1 MRGERA
7 YDLQNMK
14 YIESIIKTNKDKPYL
29 IGFSNFVSNLS
40 SSTVYRYT
48 EHAANFMKYANKN
61 VADLTLDDYLGYM
74 SILKDKTSSYQ
85 IAAYSAL
92 KKFSK
97 YLAASGR
104 NILDPMQHVSRP
116 KFIESQTTKAKR
128 EIGYLETDEIKTFI
142 NAVKKGSGTKKS
154 KYEKKMNVR
163 DTAIVLILLNTGM
176 RCSALWKLNVED
188 LDFENKRLVVT
199 DKGSKVITYDISDGL
214 IECIRKWLEV
224 RETILNGI
232 NEDALFV
239 SSQKTRLDQS
249 VIRKTIKKYSSSIE
263 GKNISPHK
271 LRATFG
277 TQVYKNTNDI
287 YLTQMAMNHSS
298 PKVTEMY
305 IRGQSDKSKK
315 VASDIMSKLTFGD

>member
-1 MRGERA
+1 MKGIKA
-7 YDLQNMK
+7 YNLQNEK
-14 YIESIIKTNKDKPYL
+14 YTTKILKSNQDKPYL
-29 IGFSNFVSNLS
+29 IGFSNFVGNLS
-40 SSTVYRYT
+40 SSTIYRYT
-48 EHAANFMKYANKN
+48 EHAANFMKYADKN
-61 VADLTLDDYLGYM
+61 VSDLTLDDYLGYM
-74 SILKDKTSSYQ
+74 SLLKDKTSSYQ

-104 NILDPMQHVSRP
+104 NISNPMQHVSRP
-116 KFIESQTTKAKR
+116 KFIESQETKAKR

-142 NAVKKGSGTKKS
+142 NAVKKGSGNKKS

-163 DTAIVLILLNTGM
+163 DITIVLILLNTGM

-188 LDFENKRLVVT
+188 LDFENKRLVIT
-199 DKGSKVITYDISDGL
+199 DKGSKVITYDISDEL
-214 IECIRKWLEV
+214 IECIRKWLKV
-224 RETILNGI
+224 RETILNGVD
-232 NEDALFV
+232 EDALFV